1 MHKGAHKNSRKNS
14 NRKYNRKIQ
23 PQNTTAKYNRKKTT
37 ATRPSDGCSGKCPIT
52 IIQTEVRRLPQCCI
66 LPLLYRPFS
75 LLMYCNKLFLT
86 VIAASGTTLCAMRYA
101 LYAVHYALY
110 AMRYALCSVCY
121 ALCTMLCA
129 LCAACYVLRAMYR
142 SAMCRSA
149 MYHTLYAS
157 YMLCA
162 MGLSRLTYSSS

>member
-14 NRKYNRKIQ
+14 NR
-23 PQNTTAKYNRKKTT
+23 KYNRKKTT

-75 LLMYCNKLFLT
+75 LLMYCNELFLT

-149 MYHTLYAS
+149 MCRSAMYHTLYAS